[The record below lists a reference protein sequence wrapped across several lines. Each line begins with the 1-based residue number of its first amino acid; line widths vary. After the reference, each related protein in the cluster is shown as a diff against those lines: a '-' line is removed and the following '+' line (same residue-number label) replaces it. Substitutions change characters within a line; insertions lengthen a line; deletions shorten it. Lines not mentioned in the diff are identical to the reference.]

1 MGHVMALYNLNDEQV
16 EILDGLIKAY
26 VDKEAPVGS
35 YNRLDSNMKRRIKLL
50 EMVLDELYNGGYGD

>member
-1 MGHVMALYNLNDEQV
+1 MALYNLNDEQV

-26 VDKEAPVGS
+26 VDQAAPAGS
-35 YNRLDSNMKRRIKLL
+35 YKRLEFNMKRRIKLL